1 MSRDKAPTAIHVA
14 FDDDNHFDPTVPEK
28 SLLSAIL
35 QSALM
40 DLRKPGSDRRRAIE
54 YFLSPDEDYIFSFRS
69 VCDLLS
75 VDPNRILVVAGL
87 KAPLC
92 KKPVMSID
100 EINFEAMTRK
110 H

>member
-14 FDDDNHFDPTVPEK
+14 YDEDNLFDETAPEK

-35 QSALM
+35 QSALS
-40 DLRKPGSDRRRAIE
+40 DLRRGGSDRRKAIE
-54 YFLSPDEDYIFSFRS
+54 YFLSPDEEYIFSFRS

-75 VDPNRILVVAGL
+75 VDPNRVLVVAGL
-87 KAPLC
+87 KMPLGR
-92 KKPVMSID
+92 KPSMALD
-100 EINFEAMTRK
+100 EINFEAMARK

>member
-14 FDDDNHFDPTVPEK
+14 FDEDNHFDETAPEK

-35 QSALM
+35 QSALS
-40 DLRKPGSDRRRAIE
+40 DLRRGGPDRRKAIE
-54 YFLSPDEDYIFSFRS
+54 YFLSPDEDYIFSFKS

-75 VDPNRILVVAGL
+75 VDHNRVLVVAGL
-87 KAPLC
+87 KAPLN
-92 KKPVMSID
+92 KRPEISLN
-100 EINFEAMTRK
+100 EINFEALVRK